1 MRFGAKPRT
10 SILKP
15 EQSMSL
21 MVSISGIRGVVGESL
36 TPDVVVKYAAAFGEY
51 CKRRNADDPLRGRR
65 PEVVLGRD
73 GRITGKIL
81 ANIVSSTL
89 LASGVDVH
97 ATGICPTPTVAL
109 AVEKLGATG
118 GISITA
124 SHNPMQWNGLK
135 FFASTGLF
143 LDAEENKD
151 VWKIA
156 DNGEAQFASWQE
168 IGTHTTDDSWI
179 RKHIDAV
186 LALPYL
192 NLDKI
197 RKRKL
202 RVVVDAV
209 NSAGGIITPILLKEL
224 GCEVIEMNC
233 DVSGVFAHTP
243 EPIPENL
250 TDLCTRVKAEK
261 ADIGIAVDP
270 DVDRLVL
277 ITEKGEPY
285 SEEYTI
291 ASAVKFVL
299 EKEKQ
304 LGHTYTQSV
313 VVNLSTTRAVDDIAA
328 QYGARVLRTPVG
340 EINVAKK
347 MRNIGSIIG
356 GEGSGGVIL
365 PAVHTGRDA
374 IVGIGLIL
382 QMLAEF
388 RPRDGGQVGGT
399 LSELK
404 ASLPQYQI
412 AKGKID
418 LGKMSPDAV
427 LQKIQT
433 AHALEGIINT
443 DDGLKIDYPDDWV
456 HLRKSNTEP
465 IVRVIAE
472 ARTMEKAVDVVEKF
486 KKEIESFAY

>member
-1 MRFGAKPRT
+1 
-10 SILKP
+10 
-15 EQSMSL
+15 

-51 CKRRNADDPLRGRR
+51 CKRIDPKNPR
-65 PEVVLGRD
+65 VVIGRD
-73 GRITGKIL
+73 GRVTGKIV
-81 ANIVSSTL
+81 ANIASSTL
-89 LASGVDVH
+89 LAAGVDVI
-97 ATGICPTPTVAL
+97 AVGVVPTPTVAL
-109 AVEKLGATG
+109 ATEKLEATG
-118 GISITA
+118 GISFTA

-143 LDAEENKD
+143 LDADENRE
-151 VWKIA
+151 VWNIA
-156 DNGEAQFASWQE
+156 DTRSASFREWNA
-168 IGTHTTDDSWI
+168 IGKHTADDSWV

-192 NLDKI
+192 DIETI

-209 NSAGGIITPILLKEL
+209 NAAGGIITPIFLREF
-224 GCEVIEMNC
+224 GCEVVEMNC

-250 TDLCTRVKAEK
+250 GGLCARVKAEH

-277 ITEKGEPY
+277 ITEKGEPF
-285 SEEYTI
+285 SEEYTV
-291 ASAVKFVL
+291 SAAIRFVL
-299 EKEKQ
+299 EREKQ
-304 LGHTYTQSV
+304 LGHTFTQSV

-328 QYGARVLRTPVG
+328 QFGAKVYRTPVG

-347 MRNIGSIIG
+347 MKNIGAIVG

-382 QMLAEF
+382 QLLAEF
-388 RPRDGGQVGGT
+388 GGT
-399 LSELK
+399 VSALK
-404 ASLPQYQI
+404 ASMPQYQI
-412 AKGKID
+412 AKGKIE
-418 LGKMSPDAV
+418 LGKISPDDA
-427 LQKIQT
+427 LQNIQRSVGSDAT
-433 AHALEGIINT
+433 INT
-443 DDGLKIDYPDDWV
+443 EDGLRIDYPDYWV

-472 ARTMEKAVDVVEKF
+472 ARTMSEAAAIVQKF
-486 KKEIESFAY
+486 TDQIKNF

>member
-1 MRFGAKPRT
+1 
-10 SILKP
+10 
-15 EQSMSL
+15 MSL
-21 MVSISGIRGVVGESL
+21 MISISGIRGIVGESL

-51 CKRRNADDPLRGRR
+51 CKRINPKN

-73 GRITGKIL
+73 GRITGKII

-89 LASGVDVH
+89 LSTGVNVR
-97 ATGICPTPTVAL
+97 AVGICPTPTVAL
-109 AVEKLGATG
+109 AIEQLGAAG
-118 GISITA
+118 GISVTA

-143 LDAEENKD
+143 LDAEENKE
-151 VWKIA
+151 VWKTA
-156 DNGEAQFASWQE
+156 DNNEATFTSWE
-168 IGTHTTDDSWI
+168 KIGTHTADDSWI

-192 NLDKI
+192 DIEKI
-197 RKRKL
+197 RNRRLK
-202 RVVVDAV
+202 VVLDAV
-209 NSAGGIITPILLKEL
+209 NSAGGIIAPVFLREL
-224 GCEVIEMNC
+224 GCEVVEMNC

-250 TDLCTRVKAEK
+250 TDLCNRVKSEK

-277 ITEKGEPY
+277 ITENGEPFG
-285 SEEYTI
+285 EEYTI
-291 ASAVKFVL
+291 ASAIKFVL

-304 LGHTYTQSV
+304 AGRTFTQSV

-328 QYGARVLRTPVG
+328 EYGARVHRTPVG
-340 EINVAKK
+340 EINVAKHMK
-347 MRNIGSIIG
+347 NIGSIIG

-382 QMLAEF
+382 QLLADF
-388 RPRDGGQVGGT
+388 GGT
-399 LSELK
+399 VSQLK
-404 ASLPQYQI
+404 SSLPQYQI
-412 AKGKID
+412 AKGKIE
-418 LGKMSPDAV
+418 LGKISPDD
-427 LQKIQT
+427 
-433 AHALEGIINT
+433 ALKRIRRSVSVDARVDTN
-443 DDGLKIDYPDDWV
+443 DGLRIDYADYWV

-472 ARTMEKAVDVVEKF
+472 ARTMGKAAEVVQKF
-486 KKEIESFAY
+486 KQQILT

>member
-1 MRFGAKPRT
+1 
-10 SILKP
+10 
-15 EQSMSL
+15 MSL

-51 CKRRNADDPLRGRR
+51 CKRINPNTPLRGRR

-73 GRITGKIL
+73 GRITGKIVT
-81 ANIVSSTL
+81 NIVSSTL
-89 LASGVDVH
+89 LSLGVNVR
-97 ATGICPTPTVAL
+97 AIGVCPTPTVAL

-118 GISITA
+118 GISVTA

-143 LDAEENKD
+143 LDAEENKE

-168 IGTHTTDDSWI
+168 IGTHTADDSWI

-233 DVSGVFAHTP
+233 DVSGVFAHMP

-250 TDLCTRVKAEK
+250 TDLCARVKAEK

-277 ITEKGEPY
+277 ITEQGEPY
-285 SEEYTI
+285 GEEYTI

-304 LGHTYTQSV
+304 LGRTHTQSV
-313 VVNLSTTRAVDDIAA
+313 VVNLSTTRAIDDIATH
-328 QYGARVLRTPVG
+328 YGAKVHRTPVG
-340 EINVAKK
+340 EINVAKRMK
-347 MRNIGSIIG
+347 NVGSIIG

-382 QMLAEF
+382 QLLAEF
-388 RPRDGGQVGGT
+388 GGT
-399 LSELK
+399 VSELK
-404 ASLPQYQI
+404 ATLPQYQI
-412 AKGKID
+412 AKGKIE
-418 LGKMSPDAV
+418 LGKISADAA
-427 LQKIQT
+427 LQKVQDSVHNDAT
-433 AHALEGIINT
+433 INT
-443 DDGLKIDYPDDWV
+443 EDGVRIDYPDYWV

-472 ARTMEKAVDVVEKF
+472 ARTMEKAAQMVENF
-486 KKEIESFAY
+486 RKEIESSTS